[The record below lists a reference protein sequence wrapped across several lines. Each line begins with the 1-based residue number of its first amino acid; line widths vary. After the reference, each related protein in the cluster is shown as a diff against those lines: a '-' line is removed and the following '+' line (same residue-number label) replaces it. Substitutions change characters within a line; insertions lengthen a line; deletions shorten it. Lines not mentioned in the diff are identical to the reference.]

1 MPATQ
6 DEISW
11 WSPENMLS
19 EGKCGA
25 SSEKKV
31 IFTCWSLFFNIFNIW
46 VSWEQTAWWS
56 STQMATAFS
65 ARLQKWDMQT
75 HLSSLAF
82 GMWRQC
88 LKISWVVSQFS
99 FFCLLFHQGFFGGE
113 AWLKFVG
120 FFCTFY
126 WKHFDLAL
134 SFSYNSQRQNVS
146 L

>member
-1 MPATQ
+1 MSTWVIPATQ
-6 DEISW
+6 EEISW
-11 WSPENMLS
+11 WYPGKMLS

-25 SSEKKV
+25 SPEKKV

-99 FFCLLFHQGFFGGE
+99 FFFFLPVVVPGFLWGWNKAEVCGFLLCLFFFLE
-113 AWLKFVG
+113 AFWFGIKL
-120 FFCTFY
+120 
-126 WKHFDLAL
+126 
-134 SFSYNSQRQNVS
+134 
-146 L
+146 